1 MSPSSR
7 ECSPWPRPTTR
18 SAFPPSRTSR
28 NASSSPR
35 SPTESNG
42 IEDARF
48 VEFHDDDGSIRYYA
62 TYTAFD
68 GKVILPQILETDD
81 FLQFKIS
88 TLNGPVVQNKGFA
101 LFPRK
106 VKGLYAML
114 SRQDNENIYLMYSD
128 MLHFWYTKELIA
140 KPTYAW
146 EFVQLG
152 NCGSPIET
160 ESGWLV
166 LTHGVG
172 PMRKYAMGAFL
183 LDLDDPSRI
192 IGRLEMPLLEP
203 DANEREGYVPNVVYS
218 CGAVVH
224 NRELII
230 PYAMSD
236 YASTFATV
244 SLDEVLAAMVGRNCH
259 RLLERTGTIDPGR
272 TSRRV
277 ADGSC
282 TLGDCS

>member
-1 MSPSSR
+1 MLGTLNDQFTLEELQRAVSRAVRESRPRHTENEPAVQGMLTLAKSNYEISYSPEQSISER
-7 ECSPWPRPTTR
+7 VI
-18 SAFPPSRTSR
+18 FPS
-28 NASSSPR
+28 
-35 SPTESNG
+35 SPTEANG

-48 VEFHDDDGSIRYYA
+48 VQFKDDDGSVKYYA

-68 GKVILPQILETDD
+68 GKVILPQIVETDD
-81 FLQFKIS
+81 FLHFKVS
-88 TLNGPVVQNKGFA
+88 TLNGPEVRNKGFA

-106 VKGLYAML
+106 VNGLYAML

-140 KPTYAW
+140 KPTYSW
-146 EFVQLG
+146 EYVQLG
-152 NCGSPIET
+152 NCGSPLET
-160 ESGWLV
+160 EAGWLV

-172 PMRKYAMGAFL
+172 AMRKYAMGVFL
-183 LDLDDPSRI
+183 LDIDDPSRV
-192 IGRLEMPLLEP
+192 IGRLETPLLEP

-218 CGAVVH
+218 CGAVIH

-244 SLDEVLAAMVGRNCH
+244 SLDEVLGAMVR
-259 RLLERTGTIDPGR
+259 E
-272 TSRRV
+272 
-277 ADGSC
+277 
-282 TLGDCS
+282 

>member
-1 MSPSSR
+1 M
-7 ECSPWPRPTTR
+7 
-18 SAFPPSRTSR
+18 
-28 NASSSPR
+28 
-35 SPTESNG
+35 
-42 IEDARF
+42 
-48 VEFHDDDGSIRYYA
+48 
-62 TYTAFD
+62 
-68 GKVILPQILETDD
+68 ILPQILETDD
-81 FLQFKIS
+81 FLHFKIS

-128 MLHFWYTKELIA
+128 LLHFWYTKELIA

-172 PMRKYAMGAFL
+172 PMRKYALGAFL
-183 LDLDDPSRI
+183 LDLDDPSRV
-192 IGRLEMPLLEP
+192 IGRLETPLLEP

-218 CGAVVH
+218 CGAVDPQSRADHPLRHVRLRQH
-224 NRELII
+224 LRHG
-230 PYAMSD
+230 
-236 YASTFATV
+236 FARR
-244 SLDEVLAAMVGRNCH
+244 G
-259 RLLERTGTIDPGR
+259 PGR
-272 TSRRV
+272 HGTSVNRPGGPGKR
-277 ADGSC
+277 
-282 TLGDCS
+282 